1 MRQNESPED
10 LNETLDNILDKT
22 LDIIDDSRQD
32 VFVIAESSREELKN
46 IESELEM
53 IKEEINEV
61 IDELEKKER
70 INKKARRRL
79 MEVSRDFEN
88 YSEEEVRE
96 VYKKAEDSS
105 VDIAVLREKEQQL
118 QDRRRKLEEK
128 HQLTKKT
135 LKRSENLTNRLS
147 MVKDFLEGQME
158 NISRRFDDL
167 QDRERFIM
175 EVIQMQEEERRRVA
189 REIHD
194 GPAQSLA
201 NLIMRVEVAQNTL
214 YEDRQRT
221 EKELEELKELVK
233 SSVSEVRRIIYDLR
247 PMSIDDLGLIPT
259 LREYIENFREDTDI
273 EIDFE
278 VLGDEKE
285 LPSPHE
291 ITVFRLVQEA
301 LNNIKKHAEA
311 SWGQVRVEFASEHL
325 NLLISDD
332 GVGFDSEDSPRS
344 KSFGIKSMQERC
356 NLLDGELKIIS
367 GRNKGTRI
375 NIKIPL
381 NQKKG

>member
-1 MRQNESPED
+1 MRQSENPED
-10 LNETLDNILDKT
+10 LNVILDNILDKT

-32 VFVIAESSREELKN
+32 VFAIAESSREELEN

-70 INKKARRRL
+70 INKRARRRL

-128 HQLTKKT
+128 HQLTKRT
-135 LKRSENLTNRLS
+135 LKRSENLTNRLG

-158 NISRRFDDL
+158 NVSRRFDEL
-167 QDRERFIM
+167 EDRERFIM
-175 EVIQMQEEERRRVA
+175 DVIQMQEEERRRVA

-201 NLIMRVEVAQNTL
+201 NLVMRVEVAQNTL

-221 EKELEELKELVK
+221 EKELEDLKQLIK

-259 LREYIENFREDTDI
+259 LREYIENFREETDI
-273 EIDFE
+273 EIDIE
-278 VLGDEKE
+278 VLGDEKK

-332 GVGFDSEDSPRS
+332 GVGFDSGDSPKS

-356 NLLDGELKIIS
+356 NLLDGELKISS